1 MTLQNKKFINMD
13 VNNDGTWWV
22 DYLDT
27 SLEHPRMI
35 RETFESEELAQAFY
49 NELMNGNNS

>member
-1 MTLQNKKFINMD
+1 MD
-13 VNNDGTWWV
+13 IQEDGKWWV

-35 RETFESEELAQAFY
+35 REVFDTEAEARTFY
-49 NELMNGNNS
+49 NELMDNK

>member
-13 VNNDGTWWV
+13 ANADGTWWV

-27 SLEHPRMI
+27 SLEHPRVM
-35 RETFESEELAQAFY
+35 RQVFETEAEAQAFY
-49 NELMNGNNS
+49 HELMDK